1 MENVNDFS
9 IRLKEKLDFTDYKHI
24 NELQD
29 ICIAFDGVALKL
41 ELDFKLSRAEKQVGY
56 LNNINEFMY
65 FHKETLIGYLG
76 ICQFGRDTME
86 INGMVHPEFRR
97 MGIFKKLFLLVKDE
111 INRRN
116 PKTVL
121 LLSDNN
127 SASGIEFIKLLGATH
142 HHSEYEMFVKKEAN
156 KQLEKNNIILRKA
169 KNNDGREIAYQNSIY
184 FNEEFNEQEISKPEE
199 EEKCGL
205 FIYVAELEEKI
216 IGKVNL
222 EVTNGVGGIFGLG
235 VRPEY
240 RGKGYGREILMK
252 AIEILKE
259 KGAKDIMLQVE
270 AKNSNALNLYKSCG
284 FEETSTMNYYE
295 L

>member
-1 MENVNDFS
+1 MKNVNDFS
-9 IRLKEKLDFTDYKHI
+9 ISLKEKLDFTDYKHI

-29 ICIAFDGVALKL
+29 ICIVFDGVALKL
-41 ELDFKLSRAEKQVGY
+41 ELDFKLSRTEKQGEN

-65 FHKETLIGYLG
+65 FYKDTLIGYLG
-76 ICQFGRDTME
+76 ICQFGRDIME

-97 MGIFKKLFLLVKDE
+97 RGIFKKLFSLVKDE

-127 SASGIEFIKLLGATH
+127 SASGIEFIKSAGATH
-142 HHSEYEMFVKKEAN
+142 HHSEYEMFVKKEIN
-156 KQLEKNNIILRKA
+156 GQLEKNNIILRKA
-169 KNNDGREIAYQNSIY
+169 KNSDGREIAHQNSIY

-205 FIYVAELEEKI
+205 FIYVAELEEKT

-240 RGKGYGREILMK
+240 RGRGYGREILMK
-252 AIEILKE
+252 TIKILKE

>member
-1 MENVNDFS
+1 MKNVNDFN

-29 ICIAFDGVALKL
+29 ICTAFDGVALKL
-41 ELDFKLSRAEKQVGY
+41 ELDFKLSRAEKQGEK
-56 LNNINEFMY
+56 LNSINEFMY
-65 FHKETLIGYLG
+65 FYEEALIGYLG
-76 ICQFGRDTME
+76 ICQFGRDIME

-97 MGIFKKLFLLVKDE
+97 KGVFKTLFSLAKDE
-111 INRRN
+111 VNRRN

-121 LLSDNN
+121 LLSGNN
-127 SASGIEFIKLLGATH
+127 SASGIEFIKSVGATH
-142 HHSEYEMFVKKEAN
+142 HHSEYEMFVKKEVNN
-156 KQLEKNNIILRKA
+156 KLKKSNIAIRSA
-169 KNNDGREIAYQNSIY
+169 KNSDGREIAYQNSIY
-184 FNEEFNEQEISKPEE
+184 FNEEFNEEGISNPEE

-240 RGKGYGREILMK
+240 RGRGYGREILMS